1 MLQIHYWRGIR
12 EALEKIGAKVVIA
25 KVPGTGGIRE
35 RAQQLDT
42 LLDSR
47 LASEQVNIV
56 GHSMG
61 GLDAR
66 YLITHINPK
75 TYSVASLTTV
85 CTPHRGS
92 PFMDWCRDYLS
103 LGYRVDPDQLIRDFA
118 MVWKPSTTKNV
129 MRTST
134 PTISDAMLQDRINS
148 IINHA
153 IGNCNASGID
163 PADSRLQEF
172 SQFLTRLLGEN
183 ASVGETSQ
191 LAHMAR
197 KSAKELDY
205 LGRSMELLKMVYR
218 RVMATLDT
226 PAYACLT
233 TDYCQQFF
241 NPSTPDAP
249 GVEYLSIGAHM
260 DPADISDKVN
270 PLIIP
275 HDIIYKSEGPNDGF
289 VSLSSAQ
296 WGHYLGS
303 VSLELLA
310 YFVIRE
316 IVALYEYVA
325 IWRGRLGKLY
335 GRLFAAPNYQA
346 YLQLATVLDQ
356 QMGINLDNPKTLSHY
371 YDAPLLMRI
380 TESLHE
386 LRLPVENSNADRK
399 RENRRRNVVALCDLL
414 QQGALKANAGG
425 WENRQIWSCSYS
437 ESTRVV
443 NDYIEE
449 TVACIDCVRKSKDIS
464 PSEKLQ
470 FFRQVARQQ
479 GRMALCL
486 SGGAAMGW
494 KHLGVAR
501 CLLDEARLPRVIS
514 GTSAGSLVA
523 ALLGTHTDSELR
535 QIIRPELV
543 KYMTACQGSEWKRLT
558 RWLCKGY
565 YFDAVEWAP
574 RAQVFT
580 RGSLTFLEAFERTGK
595 LLNISC
601 TPMGH
606 RYSPRKLLNYITA
619 PNVIIW
625 SAVLAS
631 ACLPGVMQ
639 PMVLLM
645 KTRDGQVKPYTDSGV
660 LWRDGSFRNDIPS
673 TDLRASLNVQ
683 FTVVSQVNPHV
694 SLFFYD
700 RDGSIGQP
708 PARRYSS
715 VWRGGFIPSALE
727 HMLKLDIRKW
737 LRLLSD
743 LNLMPLILSQDWS
756 FVWLQKFDGDV
767 TILPKSR
774 ISEYFKLLTD
784 PTYNSIV
791 QSIDEGTVATWP
803 KLKMIKTRQGMEDAI
818 TRGWIE
824 AYYEC
829 TRSSHL
835 MRSIPTKV
843 AMDVARTAKSI
854 DQSEQRSKSTISK
867 AYEALSDVSDNENS
881 VVFRALHSMHP
892 QTGLLNRHK
901 LTHKER
907 HRLRNRRQHAL
918 ASNKYP
924 KPTYAQILA
933 EEDCSSSS
941 IAEDVWTG

>member
-1 MLQIHYWRGIR
+1 MKSIIEAKQYYSQFQVFRDIMLDKQWAARQRASTIYPTQNPKSFHHRSTNTESILKAHKSEEYLQSTSGQ
-12 EALEKIGAKVVIA
+12 
-25 KVPGTGGIRE
+25 P
-35 RAQQLDT
+35 RAQSSSTESGETAVSQENSDNYNQNIKT
-42 LLDSR
+42 HVFKDIQE
-47 LASEQVNIV
+47 ATEQKSKV
-56 GHSMG
+56 
-61 GLDAR
+61 
-66 YLITHINPK
+66 
-75 TYSVASLTTV
+75 
-85 CTPHRGS
+85 
-92 PFMDWCRDYLS
+92 
-103 LGYRVDPDQLIRDFA
+103 Q
-118 MVWKPSTTKNV
+118 
-129 MRTST
+129 RT
-134 PTISDAMLQDRINS
+134 Q
-148 IINHA
+148 
-153 IGNCNASGID
+153 
-163 PADSRLQEF
+163 
-172 SQFLTRLLGEN
+172 TRLSPSL
-183 ASVGETSQ
+183 SQ
-191 LAHMAR
+191 GKTFTVLR
-197 KSAKELDY
+197 IP
-205 LGRSMELLKMVYR
+205 LLCGI
-218 RVMATLDT
+218 L
-226 PAYACLT
+226 
-233 TDYCQQFF
+233 
-241 NPSTPDAP
+241 
-249 GVEYLSIGAHM
+249 
-260 DPADISDKVN
+260 
-270 PLIIP
+270 LII
-275 HDIIYKSEGPNDGF
+275 
-289 VSLSSAQ
+289 A
-296 WGHYLGS
+296 
-303 VSLELLA
+303 LELLA
-310 YFVIRE
+310 YFAIRE
-316 IVALYEYVA
+316 MVAMYEYVA
-325 IWRGRLGKLY
+325 IWRGRLGRLY
-335 GRLFAAPNYQA
+335 SRLFAASNYQE
-346 YLQLATVLDQ
+346 YLQYATMLDQ
-356 QMGINLDNPKTLSHY
+356 QMGVNLDNPKALSHY
-371 YDAPLLMRI
+371 YDASLLMRI
-380 TESLHE
+380 TGSLHE
-386 LRLPVENSNADRK
+386 LRLSVDEGAAGRRGNEDGRK
-399 RENRRRNVVALCDLL
+399 NMIALCDLL
-414 QQGALKANAGG
+414 LQGALKANACG

-437 ESTRVV
+437 GSTRIV
-443 NDYIEE
+443 NDYIDES
-449 TVACIDCVRKSKDIS
+449 VACIDCVRQSKHLT

-558 RWLCKGY
+558 RWLTKGY

-645 KTRDGQVKPYTDSGV
+645 KTRDGQVKPYTDSGI

-715 VWRGGFIPSALE
+715 LWRGGFIPSALE

-767 TILPKSR
+767 TILPKPR
-774 ISEYFKLLTD
+774 ISEYFKLLMD
-784 PTYNSIV
+784 PTYDSVV
-791 QSIDEGTVATWP
+791 QSINEGTVATWP
-803 KLKMIKTRQGMEDAI
+803 KLKMIKTRQAVEDAI

-854 DQSEQRSKSTISK
+854 DQSDQRSESTISK
-867 AYEALSDVSDNENS
+867 AFEALSDVSDDENS
-881 VVFRALHSMHP
+881 LVARALHSIHP
-892 QTGLLNRHK
+892 KTGLLSRHK
-901 LTHKER
+901 LTHKDR
-907 HRLRNRRQHAL
+907 RRLRSRRQHAS
-918 ASNKYP
+918 ASCEYP

-933 EEDCSSSS
+933 EEDCGSCSSSS

>member
-1 MLQIHYWRGIR
+1 MEQNPPSWEDALFCPPSWPYDKDDPSAPTAHPTIKSYGYDIQALDALPVQKGYKNPRRHGIMKSITEAKQYYSQFQVFRDIMLDKQWAARQQASTTYPKQKAQSFCHQVSSTEHKPNAHKSEEYLQSISGQ
-12 EALEKIGAKVVIA
+12 
-25 KVPGTGGIRE
+25 P
-35 RAQQLDT
+35 RAQSSSTESGETVVSQDNSGSCRQNIT
-42 LLDSR
+42 RVFKDIQE
-47 LASEQVNIV
+47 ATEQK
-56 GHSMG
+56 S
-61 GLDAR
+61 
-66 YLITHINPK
+66 K
-75 TYSVASLTTV
+75 
-85 CTPHRGS
+85 
-92 PFMDWCRDYLS
+92 
-103 LGYRVDPDQLIRDFA
+103 
-118 MVWKPSTTKNV
+118 K
-129 MRTST
+129 
-134 PTISDAMLQDRINS
+134 
-148 IINHA
+148 
-153 IGNCNASGID
+153 
-163 PADSRLQEF
+163 
-172 SQFLTRLLGEN
+172 SQTRLSPSL
-183 ASVGETSQ
+183 SQ
-191 LAHMAR
+191 GKTFAILR
-197 KSAKELDY
+197 IP
-205 LGRSMELLKMVYR
+205 LLCGI
-218 RVMATLDT
+218 L
-226 PAYACLT
+226 
-233 TDYCQQFF
+233 
-241 NPSTPDAP
+241 
-249 GVEYLSIGAHM
+249 
-260 DPADISDKVN
+260 
-270 PLIIP
+270 LII
-275 HDIIYKSEGPNDGF
+275 
-289 VSLSSAQ
+289 A
-296 WGHYLGS
+296 
-303 VSLELLA
+303 LELLA

-399 RENRRRNVVALCDLL
+399 HEDKRRNVVALCDLL

-443 NDYIEE
+443 SDYIEE

-543 KYMTACQGSEWKRLT
+543 KYMTACQGSEWKRLA

-854 DQSEQRSKSTISK
+854 DQSEQRSESTISK

>member
-1 MLQIHYWRGIR
+1 MAAIFSASRFVQLLRDQVSFLGVISKRARRAIKFGTVPLAYANSTPPTDSTADHIEEILNKSQINEQIPVKPIYIAPRNPVVLCHGPERLPMLQIHYWRGIR

-303 VSLELLA
+303 VCADHFDFTNRWRLTSLGRDFIGTMA
-310 YFVIRE
+310 Y
-316 IVALYEYVA
+316 
-325 IWRGRLGKLY
+325 WSSKWSSW
-335 GRLFAAPNYQA
+335 
-346 YLQLATVLDQ
+346 
-356 QMGINLDNPKTLSHY
+356 LSHKNGQADSPSKPPTNAN
-371 YDAPLLMRI
+371 DAEAFKEQVNFNKNRSRFDPI
-380 TESLHE
+380 EFY
-386 LRLPVENSNADRK
+386 LRLS
-399 RENRRRNVVALCDLL
+399 
-414 QQGALKANAGG
+414 
-425 WENRQIWSCSYS
+425 
-437 ESTRVV
+437 
-443 NDYIEE
+443 
-449 TVACIDCVRKSKDIS
+449 
-464 PSEKLQ
+464 
-470 FFRQVARQQ
+470 
-479 GRMALCL
+479 
-486 SGGAAMGW
+486 
-494 KHLGVAR
+494 
-501 CLLDEARLPRVIS
+501 
-514 GTSAGSLVA
+514 
-523 ALLGTHTDSELR
+523 
-535 QIIRPELV
+535 
-543 KYMTACQGSEWKRLT
+543 
-558 RWLCKGY
+558 
-565 YFDAVEWAP
+565 
-574 RAQVFT
+574 
-580 RGSLTFLEAFERTGK
+580 
-595 LLNISC
+595 
-601 TPMGH
+601 
-606 RYSPRKLLNYITA
+606 
-619 PNVIIW
+619 
-625 SAVLAS
+625 
-631 ACLPGVMQ
+631 
-639 PMVLLM
+639 
-645 KTRDGQVKPYTDSGV
+645 
-660 LWRDGSFRNDIPS
+660 
-673 TDLRASLNVQ
+673 
-683 FTVVSQVNPHV
+683 
-694 SLFFYD
+694 
-700 RDGSIGQP
+700 
-708 PARRYSS
+708 
-715 VWRGGFIPSALE
+715 
-727 HMLKLDIRKW
+727 
-737 LRLLSD
+737 
-743 LNLMPLILSQDWS
+743 
-756 FVWLQKFDGDV
+756 
-767 TILPKSR
+767 TIL
-774 ISEYFKLLTD
+774 Y
-784 PTYNSIV
+784 
-791 QSIDEGTVATWP
+791 Q
-803 KLKMIKTRQGMEDAI
+803 
-818 TRGWIE
+818 RG
-824 AYYEC
+824 
-829 TRSSHL
+829 
-835 MRSIPTKV
+835 
-843 AMDVARTAKSI
+843 
-854 DQSEQRSKSTISK
+854 
-867 AYEALSDVSDNENS
+867 
-881 VVFRALHSMHP
+881 F
-892 QTGLLNRHK
+892 
-901 LTHKER
+901 
-907 HRLRNRRQHAL
+907 
-918 ASNKYP
+918 
-924 KPTYAQILA
+924 
-933 EEDCSSSS
+933 
-941 IAEDVWTG
+941 

>member
-1 MLQIHYWRGIR
+1 MEQNPPSW
-12 EALEKIGAKVVIA
+12 EDALFCPPSWPYDKDD
-25 KVPGTGGIRE
+25 P
-35 RAQQLDT
+35 
-42 LLDSR
+42 
-47 LASEQVNIV
+47 LAPTA
-56 GHSMG
+56 H
-61 GLDAR
+61 
-66 YLITHINPK
+66 
-75 TYSVASLTTV
+75 
-85 CTPHRGS
+85 
-92 PFMDWCRDYLS
+92 
-103 LGYRVDPDQLIRDFA
+103 
-118 MVWKPSTTKNV
+118 
-129 MRTST
+129 
-134 PTISDAMLQDRINS
+134 PTIKNYGYDIQALGTLPVQKGYTSPRS
-148 IINHA
+148 H
-153 IGNCNASGID
+153 GIMKSVTE
-163 PADSRLQEF
+163 AKQYY
-172 SQFLTRLLGEN
+172 SQFQVFRDIMLDKQWAARQR
-183 ASVGETSQ
+183 ASAIYPKQCTQS
-191 LAHMAR
+191 LCR
-197 KSAKELDY
+197 KSANTQHEPNAHKSEEY
-205 LGRSMELLKMVYR
+205 LQSASGQPRPKSSSTESGE
-218 RVMATLDT
+218 
-226 PAYACLT
+226 T
-233 TDYCQQFF
+233 TVSQDNSDGCQQHIAHVFKDIQEAAEQKSKESQTR
-241 NPSTPDAP
+241 PSPSLSQGRTFTILRIPLLC
-249 GVEYLSIGAHM
+249 GILSIIA
-260 DPADISDKVN
+260 
-270 PLIIP
+270 
-275 HDIIYKSEGPNDGF
+275 
-289 VSLSSAQ
+289 
-296 WGHYLGS
+296 
-303 VSLELLA
+303 LELLA

-316 IVALYEYVA
+316 MVALYEYVA
-325 IWRGRLGKLY
+325 IWRGRRGKLY
-335 GRLFAAPNYQA
+335 GRLFAASNYQE
-346 YLQLATVLDQ
+346 YLQLATALDQ
-356 QMGINLDNPKTLSHY
+356 HMGVNLDSPKTLSSY
-371 YDAPLLMRI
+371 YDASLLMRI
-380 TESLHE
+380 TGSLHE
-386 LRLPVENSNADRK
+386 LRLSVEKSNASR
-399 RENRRRNVVALCDLL
+399 RSENRYRNVVALCDLL

-425 WENRQIWSCSYS
+425 WENRRIWSCSYS
-437 ESTRVV
+437 GSTGVV
-443 NDYIEE
+443 SDYIEE
-449 TVACIDCVRKSKDIS
+449 TVACIDCVRKSKDLS

-523 ALLGTHTDSELR
+523 ALLGTHTDGELR

-543 KYMTACQGSEWKRLT
+543 KYITACQGSEWKRLT

-708 PARRYSS
+708 PARRYRSL
-715 VWRGGFIPSALE
+715 WRGGFIPSALE

-743 LNLMPLILSQDWS
+743 LSLMPLMLSQDWS

-774 ISEYFKLLTD
+774 ISEYFRLMTD

-791 QSIDEGTVATWP
+791 QSINEGAVATWP
-803 KLKMIKTRQGMEDAI
+803 KLKMIKARQAMEDAI

-829 TRSSHL
+829 TRSSRL
-835 MRSIPTKV
+835 MRSVPTKV

-854 DQSEQRSKSTISK
+854 DQSEQRSESTISK
-867 AYEALSDVSDNENS
+867 AFEALSDVSGDESS
-881 VVFRALHSMHP
+881 VVFRALHSIHP
-892 QTGLLNRHK
+892 QTGLLSRHK
-901 LTHKER
+901 LTPKER
-907 HRLRNRRQHAL
+907 HRLRKRRQHDL
-918 ASNKYP
+918 ASAKHP